1 MQLRGQHAVS
11 SGSGISVTSPAV
23 YCRRLLCVFFRPFM
37 QQLFLWGKKSLRL
50 DKMHR
55 LEIQNEIISSSNVA
69 SHISQDIKFHLF
81 IFCRLELI
89 QSLLPLD
96 LFQQIQW
103 ILIQAL
109 NQALT
114 LYIFDYWKDSNP
126 LLPPCVL
133 IQRPHFP
140 LANSGTCHSAGNM
153 LHFKSMQSTSVFF

>member
-1 MQLRGQHAVS
+1 
-11 SGSGISVTSPAV
+11 
-23 YCRRLLCVFFRPFM
+23 
-37 QQLFLWGKKSLRL
+37 
-50 DKMHR
+50 MHR
-55 LEIQNEIISSSNVA
+55 LEIQNAIISSSNVG

-114 LYIFDYWKDSNP
+114 LYIFDY
-126 LLPPCVL
+126 
-133 IQRPHFP
+133 
-140 LANSGTCHSAGNM
+140 
-153 LHFKSMQSTSVFF
+153 